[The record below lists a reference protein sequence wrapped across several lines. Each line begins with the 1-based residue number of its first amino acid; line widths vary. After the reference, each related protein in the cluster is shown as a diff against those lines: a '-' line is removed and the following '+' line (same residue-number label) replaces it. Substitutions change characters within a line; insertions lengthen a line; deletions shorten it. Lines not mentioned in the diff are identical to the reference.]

1 MNLKTKRFFKLQDT
15 NCDSNMDR
23 VEMKMVRIAGVIQTL
38 GTTGGWK
45 GPLDA
50 HTDETRDDE
59 GL

>member
-1 MNLKTKRFFKLQDT
+1 
-15 NCDSNMDR
+15 MDR